1 MKKETE
7 ENVIKETEEKV
18 KKEPPKK
25 KKIIKKVVTKSK
37 KPLKKKASP
46 LKKVEEKV
54 EEDDTPVIEKS
65 TNADYGDD
73 LDDLGWTLYSLILV
87 YHGLDEDIGGIM
99 CCSYGL
105 GYVGKTKI
113 IKS

>member
-37 KPLKKKASP
+37 KPLKK
-46 LKKVEEKV
+46 VEEKV

-73 LDDLGWTLYSLILV
+73 LDDLGEEPEIDIYEAI
-87 YHGLDEDIGGIM
+87 DEDIGGIM